1 MSKSPEYE
9 IERVVFRDAVRLPC
23 RGRPT
28 TKSWGADD
36 HGLTSVCVATQAG
49 SVTITG
55 DRNQRVLVPAANV
68 AAIEERPKAE
78 PKA

>member
-9 IERVVFRDAVRLPC
+9 IERVVFRDAVRLPSKT
-23 RGRPT
+23 RPT

-55 DRNQRVLVPAANV
+55 VDGRRVLVPAANV
-68 AAIEERPKAE
+68 AAIEERPKA
-78 PKA
+78 